1 MDAKC
6 GGDMVLLKRPNELSL
21 EKTIPLSG
29 SSILKNN
36 FMVLDADLPANIR
49 FGLLLEI
56 MDTLGGD
63 TARLY
68 INQFY
73 EDAVAVTAAIDTIII
88 RNPADISKDL
98 IFKSRVNYVGKSS
111 LEVGIRIEQTNPR
124 THIGTCYFT
133 FVARRGPRENRVSLE
148 LPPLEYIDD
157 MEKRRYEKAKERK
170 IHYCKQKNLETQ
182 PPSLEEYRILET
194 LHKAQE
200 EIESNMFLASKLYL
214 TSWERTFPAY
224 KNPNQTI
231 FGGYLA
237 RRSYELSTMCAE
249 LISNKRPI
257 IAAVNRMNFIN
268 PVQIGDKLL
277 FKSNI
282 IYTHKSFICVETTIN
297 NIRRYDKKINKLTD
311 SCLFTFVNVDEK
323 LQPYPVETIYPTTY
337 IEDQKYLE
345 ARRSLYSIISDIKNG
360 LLKESDLAHFD

>member
-1 MDAKC
+1 MS
-6 GGDMVLLKRPNELSL
+6 LLTRPNELSL
-21 EKTIPLSG
+21 EKIIPLST
-29 SSILKNN
+29 SNTLRNN
-36 FMVLDADLPANIR
+36 FMVLDEELPANIR

-56 MDTLGGD
+56 MDTLAAD

-68 INQFY
+68 VNQFY
-73 EDAVAVTAAIDTIII
+73 KDAVVVTAAIDTIIV
-88 RNPADISKDL
+88 RNPADIARDL
-98 IFKSRVNYVGKSS
+98 VFKSRINYVGKTSM
-111 LEVGIRIEQTNPR
+111 EVGIRIEQPNPQ
-124 THIGTCYFT
+124 THIATCYFT
-133 FVARRGPRENRVSLE
+133 LVARRGPRDNRVSVA
-148 LPPLEYIDD
+148 LPPLNYIDD
-157 MEKRRYEKAKERK
+157 MEKRRYQKAIERK
-170 IHYCKQKNLETQ
+170 EHYMAQKNLESQ
-182 PPSLEEYRILET
+182 PPSLEEYRLLEK

-200 EIESNMFLASKLYL
+200 DQNFNGLLASKLFL

-249 LISNKRPI
+249 LIATKRPI

-268 PVQIGDKLL
+268 PVKIGDKLL

-282 IYTHKSFICVETTIN
+282 VYTHKSFICIETTIS
-297 NIRRYDKKINKLTD
+297 RMGRYEKKISNLTD

-323 LQPYPVETIYPTTY
+323 LKPYPVETIYPLTY
-337 IEDQKYLE
+337 FEDQKYLE
-345 ARRSLYSIISDIKNG
+345 ARRSLTAIISEIKNG